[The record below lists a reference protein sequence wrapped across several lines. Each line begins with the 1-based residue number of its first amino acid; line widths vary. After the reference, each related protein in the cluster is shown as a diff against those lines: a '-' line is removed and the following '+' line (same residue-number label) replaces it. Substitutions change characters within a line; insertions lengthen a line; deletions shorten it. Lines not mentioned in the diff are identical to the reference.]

1 RIDQLL
7 ERAFVRDNENHR
19 CGSIRC
25 TPHGASLVPVPG
37 DRVSTEA
44 QTDYLDQILRN
55 SRRELRPPR
64 GTWWGPCRVRTRPRE
79 PLDDADRCD
88 VVADVGDGRRSPRSP
103 LGLGAPAGTHRVARA
118 PPTRSGR
125 ERGDRGTLAAPG
137 SR

>member
-1 RIDQLL
+1 AFARYAWTTSDSAASSSTTRTIAAARADSLL
-7 ERAFVRDNENHR
+7 M
-19 CGSIRC
+19 SS
-25 TPHGASLVPVPG
+25 SLVSVPG
-37 DRVSTEA
+37 HRASMEVQA
-44 QTDYLDQILRN
+44 DYLDRILRN

-103 LGLGAPAGTHRVARA
+103 LGLGAAAGTHRVARA

-125 ERGDRGTLAAPG
+125 ERGD
-137 SR
+137 